1 MVKPDNLGYN
11 PVMIRKI
18 TVRGIVLHEGKLLCA
33 KLKPYK
39 DSLQKHSNDYWC
51 IPGGGLE
58 EGETLVEGVER
69 EMIEETGIKPTVG
82 NLLYV
87 QQFIQG
93 EREFIEF
100 FFHITNCQDYLN
112 IDLSKTTH
120 GEEEI
125 EEIGFIDP
133 ATNYVLPKFL
143 SSEDIST
150 FAASNAPTRLFYPMK
165 NKD

>member
-1 MVKPDNLGYN
+1 MAKSGNLSYN

-18 TVRGIVLHEGKLLCA
+18 TVRGIVLHEDKLLCA

-39 DSLQKHSNDYWC
+39 DSLQKHGNDYWC
-51 IPGGGLE
+51 IPGGGLD
-58 EGETLVEGVER
+58 EGETLVAGVER
-69 EMIEETGIKPTVG
+69 EMVEETGVEPVVG

-87 QQFIQG
+87 QQFVQG
-93 EREFIEF
+93 NQEYIEF
-100 FFHITNCQDYLN
+100 FFHIINSEDYLH

-133 ATNYVLPKFL
+133 TTMYVLPKFL
-143 SSEDIST
+143 STEDLED
-150 FAASNAPTRLFYPMK
+150 FAASNVPTRIFYEMGK
-165 NKD
+165 S